1 MDFYKRMEL
10 VCERIPAGRAASYGQ
25 IALLCGKPGNARQ
38 VGYALRRGR
47 AGKSVPAHR
56 IVNAKGLLSGAEAFE
71 SEGVRV
77 QKTDAGW
84 RVDLREYGWVNSI
97 EEAEELYRI
106 FQERGI

>member
-1 MDFYKRMEL
+1 MSGFRQAGQHPMDRSPCSAE
-10 VCERIPAGRAASYGQ
+10 
-25 IALLCGKPGNARQ
+25 
-38 VGYALRRGR
+38 R
-47 AGKSVPAHR
+47 AGESVPAHR
-56 IVNAKGLLSGAEAFE
+56 IVNAKGILSGAEAFE
-71 SEGVRV
+71 TPETQKRLLETEGVRV

>member
-1 MDFYKRMEL
+1 MG
-10 VCERIPAGRAASYGQ
+10 I
-25 IALLCGKPGNARQ
+25 
-38 VGYALRRGR
+38 
-47 AGKSVPAHR
+47 
-56 IVNAKGLLSGAEAFE
+56 LSGAEAFDTPE
-71 SEGVRV
+71 TQKRLLEAEGVRV